1 MIMAA
6 IGNELTGDALK
17 GYVVDDAME
26 RNLRPA
32 IARAGVRLVVGA
44 SASLSRSVDAGE
56 DSRGIRHR

>member
-32 IARAGVRLVVGA
+32 IAQQVFGSSWGRP
-44 SASLSRSVDAGE
+44 
-56 DSRGIRHR
+56 HH